1 MIKGIATKL
10 NKKESVSCIIIYSHN
25 EPPTLLN
32 SLSGINLGGCCI
44 KSLLSQIYFNIKEAI
59 RPLVKY
65 EVFLMIPQLNLNLL
79 LIVHSPY
86 DNDIHSLDPL
96 KVLPDSVK

>member
-32 SLSGINLGGCCI
+32 SLSGINLGGC
-44 KSLLSQIYFNIKEAI
+44 SI
-59 RPLVKY
+59 RITT
-65 EVFLMIPQLNLNLL
+65 F
-79 LIVHSPY
+79 
-86 DNDIHSLDPL
+86 
-96 KVLPDSVK
+96 